1 MSDGSAE
8 PYAILRFQPKEA
20 LDWHLAQHVRSE
32 TRPITADPDLLHLNS
47 ASPEPMFHEAYGRMR
62 MARARRRGKVGRPP
76 RPVVD
81 AIFAGPPK
89 HYSDDAWPADEL
101 DRWWEASQAWFKS
114 TFPHASIAAT
124 GFHHDESSPHGH
136 VLFVPLTGSGDLSW
150 TQCQH
155 EAVGSGRKVRRYS
168 KLQDSYHA
176 AMQAAGFDLQ
186 RGVRGSTRRHHEL
199 SIEESIARRVE
210 AELAKRR
217 DEIERLDSE
226 IEDRKAK
233 AQRLEEDIARLE
245 AQTQATVETRRLAER
260 TLRIERRQ
268 LAETKESIAKEE
280 AERQTLIA
288 AREAAQDKLAR
299 VDQEVDAASKD
310 LDVATSKLDAAEGRL
325 TAAKR
330 QLKETRELRDAA
342 QIELAEAQVAREEQ
356 ERLRE
361 VAAVA
366 AESSLRVRKSTRQK
380 CESSTRIRS
389 GCGLALRRRNWC
401 GSRGSRAAKRRL
413 RRLVTRCVVRRT
425 YAMSGGWPSVRCEV
439 PAAMSGRSFRRRGRR
454 RGATRLSILRGG
466 VGEAAKAWSAGEIL
480 VFL

>member
-1 MSDGSAE
+1 MSDDSADGQF
-8 PYAILRFQPKEA
+8 AILRFQPKDS
-20 LDWHLAQHVRSE
+20 LDRHLAQHVRSE
-32 TRPITADPDLLHLNS
+32 TRPITADPELRHLNR
-47 ASPEPMFHEAYGRMR
+47 ASPERMFREAHSRMR
-62 MARARRRGKVGRPP
+62 NARARRRGKAGRPP
-76 RPVVD
+76 RPAVD

-89 HYSDDAWPADEL
+89 HYSDEAWSADDL
-101 DRWWEASQAWFKS
+101 DRWWEASTAWFRQ
-114 TFPHASIAAT
+114 TFPHAAIAAT
-124 GFHHDESSPHGH
+124 GLHHDESSPHGH
-136 VLFVPLTGSGDLSW
+136 ILFVPLTSGGDLSW

-168 KLQDSYHA
+168 KLQDSYHEWMA
-176 AMQAAGFDLQ
+176 EAGFDLQ
-186 RGVRGSTRRHHEL
+186 RGVRGSTRRHQEL
-199 SIEESIARRVE
+199 SIEESLERRVE

-280 AERQTLIA
+280 AERQKLIA

-342 QIELAEAQVAREEQ
+342 QIELAEAQVAREDQ

-361 VAAVA
+361 VAAEA
-366 AESSLRVRKSTRQK
+366 AEKRVASTKRFKNATAALKNDLTRLSAGVDAAERVRESWLGSGSVPPEHPAGEKVRRESYLRHVRRLAERSLRGAGRDERALVQAARLEARRYKVEYSPRRK
-380 CESSTRIRS
+380 
-389 GCGLALRRRNWC
+389 
-401 GSRGSRAAKRRL
+401 
-413 RRLVTRCVVRRT
+413 
-425 YAMSGGWPSVRCEV
+425 
-439 PAAMSGRSFRRRGRR
+439 RRRGGQGQE
-454 RGATRLSILRGG
+454 RG
-466 VGEAAKAWSAGEIL
+466 
-480 VFL
+480 